1 MLSCCS
7 SSIGGK
13 IIIITEMAKNN
24 ESFKTFINT
33 TTDLI
38 NSLNKNTFFA
48 GFIMIILNIG
58 SRHVDLN
65 LGETVEMFIKRHITR
80 EILIFAIFWM
90 GTRDIVTASILTL
103 VFVIVTQFLMN
114 TSSSMCVLSDDY
126 KRLKID
132 TNSDGII
139 SDDEINKAM
148 LTLERAKK
156 QKENQRNMDLVNY
169 YQST

>member
-1 MLSCCS
+1 
-7 SSIGGK
+7 
-13 IIIITEMAKNN
+13 MAKQDNKFVSLVN
-24 ESFKTFINT
+24 MITNMA
-33 TTDLI
+33 
-38 NSLNKNTFFA
+38 NYLNKNTFFA
-48 GFIMIILNIG
+48 GLIMIILNIG

-65 LGETVEMFIKRHITR
+65 LGDSVEMFIKQNITR

-90 GTRDIVTASILTL
+90 GTRDIITATILTTI
-103 VFVIVTQFLMN
+103 FIIVTQYFMN
-114 TSSSMCVLSDDY
+114 TSSSMCMLPNNY
-126 KRLKID
+126 KRMKID
-132 TNSDGII
+132 INSDGII

>member
-1 MLSCCS
+1 MNH
-7 SSIGGK
+7 
-13 IIIITEMAKNN
+13 EM
-24 ESFKTFINT
+24 FKTFVNM

-65 LGETVEMFIKRHITR
+65 LGETVELFIKQNITR

-90 GTRDIVTASILTL
+90 GTRDIITASIMTML
-103 VFVIVTQFLMN
+103 FVIVTQFFMN
-114 TSSSMCVLSDDY
+114 TRSSMCILSDKY
-126 KRLKID
+126 KRMKID

>member
-1 MLSCCS
+1 MNH
-7 SSIGGK
+7 
-13 IIIITEMAKNN
+13 EM
-24 ESFKTFINT
+24 FKTFVNM

-65 LGETVEMFIKRHITR
+65 LGETVELFIKQNITR

-90 GTRDIVTASILTL
+90 GTRDIITACIMTM
-103 VFVIVTQFLMN
+103 VFVIVTQFFMN
-114 TSSSMCVLSDDY
+114 TRSSMCILSDKY
-126 KRLKID
+126 KRMKID